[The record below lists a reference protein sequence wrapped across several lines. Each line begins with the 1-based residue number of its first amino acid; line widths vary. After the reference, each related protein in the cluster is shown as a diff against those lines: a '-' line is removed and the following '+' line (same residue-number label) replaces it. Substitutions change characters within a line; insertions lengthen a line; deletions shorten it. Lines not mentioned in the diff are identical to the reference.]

1 MTNDPDPAA
10 DSPRQLLLTTRQLTQ
25 QVRQAQRATWF
36 PLVLLGLVV
45 MAAAPFYRLSPGAD
59 VTCGPIRVTGHGLTR
74 SCVASIGWAAFTY
87 WAVTLVLA
95 YALIAGFY
103 LLRARRRGVGT
114 RIVPYALAGVAGLA
128 LVVLSVWPVQ
138 RVLGQL
144 HSDSPASLVVHG
156 LNPLV
161 AIGMALFVL
170 VWAERNWALLVF
182 TAVYLTV
189 AIVTT
194 FTSLT
199 RLLRDLGWVVA
210 PHWVLLPR
218 LWLAGAM
225 LLLGGACF
233 AIAERV
239 RA

>member
-1 MTNDPDPAA
+1 MTNDPGPA
-10 DSPRQLLLTTRQLTQ
+10 DSPRQLLLTTRKLTQ

-45 MAAAPFYRLSPGAD
+45 IAAAPFYRLTPGVD
-59 VTCGPIRVTGHGLTR
+59 VTCGPIRATAHGGLTKT
-74 SCVASIGWAAFTY
+74 CVASIGWAAFTY

-161 AIGMALFVL
+161 AIGLALFVL

-182 TAVYLTV
+182 AAGYLTV

-218 LWLAGAM
+218 LWLAGAV